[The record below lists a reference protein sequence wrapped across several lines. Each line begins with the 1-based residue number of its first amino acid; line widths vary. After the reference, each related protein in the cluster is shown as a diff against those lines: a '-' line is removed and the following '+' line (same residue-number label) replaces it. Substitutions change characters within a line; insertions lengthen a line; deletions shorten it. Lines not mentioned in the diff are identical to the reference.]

1 METLKVNNLTFA
13 YSGSTENALRDINF
27 SVESGDFITICGRS
41 GCGKSTLLRHLKPAL
56 TPAGTTKGNILYKGK
71 DIKSIDLRSEASSIG
86 YVLQNPDNQVVT
98 DKVWHELAFGLES
111 LGYDRNTI
119 RSRVAEMAS
128 FFGIQ
133 TWFTKSVTEL
143 SGGQKQLLN
152 LASIM
157 VMQPDMLLLDEPTSQ
172 LDPIATVDFLNT
184 IKRVNIELGTTI
196 IIVEHHLD
204 DVLPLSDRV
213 IVMDK
218 GEIVGDTTPNKIGSI
233 IYGKNE
239 AMFNALPIPMRLA
252 VTLGSHENPV
262 TIKEGR
268 RWLNSYLNDQYPNVK
283 DHKLD
288 VEACDTLTSNC
299 DSEIAASDETATI
312 CASIAASYDTN
323 STCAVCDNNAEL
335 TSANVNFHVESQGTE
350 GTNERNSKG
359 IDESSSD
366 VETKGLKGIDK
377 FYTDIDAKN
386 SKVLDKVHPYESA
399 KNSEGPDKSYV
410 GADSKNSEGLGK
422 SCVEVNSMNS
432 KGIRKV
438 SIIDRIMGKGKKIE
452 KDKSIIELNE
462 VWFRYEKNGQDII
475 KDLSL
480 EVDAGEIY
488 SIVGGNGTGKTT
500 MLRLIAGLCQPY
512 RGTVKYNDVDVFK
525 KRETILCNN
534 KIVLMPQNP
543 QALFVKKT
551 VELDLKEVLKGRGI
565 KKAEA
570 NEKLED
576 IIKYFG
582 IESLL
587 KRHPYDL
594 SGGEQQIVAMAK
606 ILMLSPKVL
615 LLDEPT
621 KALDS
626 FFKYKLG
633 AIIKKLKQDGVTII
647 IVSHDLDF
655 CAEYSDKCSMF
666 FNGTIVSTDEPG
678 KFFKDNSFYTT
689 SLNRLT
695 RGILNDVTSYKEVI
709 SICRKRV

>member
-1 METLKVNNLTFA
+1 METLKINNLTFA
-13 YSGSTENALRDINF
+13 YSGSNENALNDVNF

-56 TPAGTTKGNILYKGK
+56 TPAGTVTGNILYKGEN
-71 DIKSIDLRSEASSIG
+71 IKSIDLRSEASSIG

-111 LGYDRNTI
+111 LGYDTNTI

-184 IKRVNIELGTTI
+184 IKRINIELGTTI
-196 IIVEHHLD
+196 LIVEHHLD

-213 IVMDK
+213 IVMDEGK
-218 GEIVGDTTPNKIGSI
+218 IVADTVPNKIGSI
-233 IYGKNE
+233 LYGENE

-252 VTLGSHENPV
+252 VTLGSNENPV

-268 RWLNSYLNDQYPNVK
+268 KWLSSYLKNGDLGKKNNLDKNND
-283 DHKLD
+283 LD
-288 VEACDTLTSNC
+288 KNICDV
-299 DSEIAASDETATI
+299 AATTATI
-312 CASIAASYDTN
+312 
-323 STCAVCDNNAEL
+323 
-335 TSANVNFHVESQGTE
+335 G
-350 GTNERNSKG
+350 NEVSNSKPL
-359 IDESSSD
+359 INLE
-366 VETKGLKGIDK
+366 
-377 FYTDIDAKN
+377 
-386 SKVLDKVHPYESA
+386 
-399 KNSEGPDKSYV
+399 
-410 GADSKNSEGLGK
+410 
-422 SCVEVNSMNS
+422 
-432 KGIRKV
+432 
-438 SIIDRIMGKGKKIE
+438 
-452 KDKSIIELNE
+452 E
-462 VWFRYEKNGQDII
+462 VWFRYEKKSEDII

-480 EVDAGEIY
+480 QVNKGEIY

-500 MLRLIAGLCQPY
+500 TLRLVAGLCQPY
-512 RGTVKYNDVDVFK
+512 RGTVKYNELNVFK
-525 KRETILCNN
+525 KRESILANSE
-534 KIVLMPQNP
+534 IVLMPQNP

-565 KKAEA
+565 KKVEI
-570 NEKLED
+570 NEKLNN
-576 IIKYFG
+576 IINYFG

-633 AIIKKLKQDGVTII
+633 EIIKKLRRDGVTIV
-647 IVSHDLDF
+647 IVSHDIDF
-655 CAEYSDKCSMF
+655 CAKYSDRCSML
-666 FNGTIVSTDEPG
+666 FNGTIVSTDIPK
-678 KFFKDNSFYTT
+678 KFFKNNSFYTT

-695 RGILNDVTSYKEVI
+695 RGILDDVSSYEEVI
-709 SICRKRV
+709 SICQQRV

>member
-13 YSGSTENALRDINF
+13 YSGSNENALNDINF

-56 TPAGTTKGNILYKGK
+56 TPAGTVKGNILYKGK
-71 DIKSIDLRSEASSIG
+71 NIKSIDLRSEASSIG

-111 LGYDRNTI
+111 LGYDTNTI

-184 IKRVNIELGTTI
+184 IKRINIELGTTI

-213 IVMDK
+213 IVMDEGK
-218 GEIVGDTTPNKIGSI
+218 IVADTVPNKIGSI
-233 IYGKNE
+233 IYGENE

-252 VTLGSHENPV
+252 VTLGSNGNPV

-268 RWLNSYLNDQYPNVK
+268 KWLSSYLKDNNLDKNTCDVAATTTKSTPIPIPEVSNVK
-283 DHKLD
+283 SLI
-288 VEACDTLTSNC
+288 N
-299 DSEIAASDETATI
+299 
-312 CASIAASYDTN
+312 
-323 STCAVCDNNAEL
+323 
-335 TSANVNFHVESQGTE
+335 
-350 GTNERNSKG
+350 
-359 IDESSSD
+359 
-366 VETKGLKGIDK
+366 LK
-377 FYTDIDAKN
+377 
-386 SKVLDKVHPYESA
+386 
-399 KNSEGPDKSYV
+399 
-410 GADSKNSEGLGK
+410 
-422 SCVEVNSMNS
+422 
-432 KGIRKV
+432 
-438 SIIDRIMGKGKKIE
+438 
-452 KDKSIIELNE
+452 E
-462 VWFRYEKNGQDII
+462 VWFRYEKKGDDII
-475 KDLSL
+475 RDLSL
-480 EVDAGEIY
+480 QVNEGEIY

-500 MLRLIAGLCQPY
+500 TLRLVAGLCQPY
-512 RGTVKYNDVDVFK
+512 RGTVKYNELDVFK
-525 KRETILCNN
+525 KRESILANSE
-534 KIVLMPQNP
+534 IVLMPQNP

-565 KKAEA
+565 KKAKI
-570 NEKLED
+570 NEKFQE
-576 IIKYFG
+576 IIDYFG

-633 AIIKKLKQDGVTII
+633 EIIKKLRQDGVTII

-655 CAEYSDKCSMF
+655 CAKYSDRCSML
-666 FNGTIVSTDEPG
+666 FNGNIVSTDIPK
-678 KFFKDNSFYTT
+678 KFFRNNSFYTT

-695 RGILNDVTSYKEVI
+695 RGILDDVSSYEEVI
-709 SICRKRV
+709 SICQQMV